1 MLRVYENHVVFF
13 FSVSSG
19 ICASVHHLYGVS
31 SLTVF
36 RVVFSYERTQVQC
49 VKQYLTFIVLINI
62 HNNASVKQIF
72 YIFADDY

>member
-19 ICASVHHLYGVS
+19 RCASVYHLYGVS

-36 RVVFSYERTQVQC
+36 RVVFSYECAQV
-49 VKQYLTFIVLINI
+49 
-62 HNNASVKQIF
+62 
-72 YIFADDY
+72 